1 MITAN
6 VVQIGSSRGI
16 RIPKNILEHFGFDKV
31 ELEVLKNGLL
41 IKPINNN
48 KISSWDTKKLRELAK
63 NDKSDLIDDFASC
76 DVEQKDWEW

>member
-48 KISSWDTKKLRELAK
+48 KRRWYLS
-63 NDKSDLIDDFASC
+63 
-76 DVEQKDWEW
+76 